1 MHIAV
6 VGTLF
11 GDLAKDVVVRVLGVE
26 SLFHL
31 FGCLLGRERRGFHFG
46 GNICTTWTDCAGL
59 GNGAPFILGTG
70 HARPMKAPSCQSHSD
85 LGSPTVF
92 HSQQTDWRL
101 RLDCVS
107 GDGPPVGQALGS
119 TRLHRTTAPCNT
131 AAQFPPDETRLC
143 PIGLV

>member
-1 MHIAV
+1 
-6 VGTLF
+6 
-11 GDLAKDVVVRVLGVE
+11 VRVLGVE

-31 FGCLLGRERRGFHFG
+31 FGCLLGREFRRFHFG
-46 GNICTTWTDCAGL
+46 GNICTTWTDCSWLG

-70 HARPMKAPSCQSHSD
+70 HARPMKGPSCQSHSD

-92 HSQQTDWRL
+92 HSQQTGWRL

-119 TRLHRTTAPCNT
+119 TRLHRTTAPPHYSNT
-131 AAQFPPDETRLC
+131 AAQLSPDETRLC
-143 PIGLV
+143 PIGLSGLRRRN